1 MHILFSEEEKK
12 WIDTRTFGFPIKEG
26 CPAKIRESINK
37 KKAALDSQ
45 KDMVRKRNPNARR

>member
-1 MHILFSEEEKK
+1 MHIIFSEEEKK

-45 KDMVRKRNPNARR
+45 KDMVRERNPNAGH